1 MFPHDISLSASFHKL
16 NWYSNDNILYMLLCI
31 LKTDKVVILYVL
43 HRAKLVL
50 KLESVPT
57 DSSSHNQLFYFH
69 IELRTLFVNFVCS
82 YGKKDQNKHFYV
94 VSLTEV
100 K

>member
-69 IELRTLFVNFVCS
+69 IELRTLFVNFV
-82 YGKKDQNKHFYV
+82 
-94 VSLTEV
+94 
-100 K
+100 